1 VLRRFELD
9 HDGKLNGWEKPR
21 PGTEDAAEWLVH
33 ATDGIAWLGAQK
45 RAGVID
51 DVIVLAKDS
60 HRTGRLAF
68 YGTIEEA
75 RAFFGKERME
85 EIVMSVNRTE
95 EGGEGKADEY
105 IMKYVEVQHG

>member
-1 VLRRFELD
+1 MAHRR
-9 HDGKLNGWEKPR
+9 KLFHTPDR
-21 PGTEDAAEWLVH
+21 
-33 ATDGIAWLGAQK
+33 
-45 RAGVID
+45 VIDLFD